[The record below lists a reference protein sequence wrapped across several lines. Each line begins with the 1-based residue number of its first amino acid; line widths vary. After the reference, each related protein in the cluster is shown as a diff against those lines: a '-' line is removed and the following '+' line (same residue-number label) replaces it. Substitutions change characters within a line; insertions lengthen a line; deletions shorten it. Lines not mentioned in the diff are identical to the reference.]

1 MLVYTYFKAITLP
14 GPAFRCYLQSPH
26 MPGRSSKGKSM
37 SITPTQT
44 DDYFTRRTSA
54 AAPIEQ
60 LSFIAGL
67 DQHKFRLQSRQTM
80 IALSHVI
87 EEHAAAGGPDMV
99 LIAAFQRLSLFA
111 VEAPRY
117 RLLAPHFAEVYIL
130 GVPDAAPA
138 DLPKVTAVPL
148 DRAWPLVQE
157 WSVIASG
164 PSLSVGLFARDLEGF
179 RLGTRSRSFEGLFT
193 TEAAVVDAAAARLR
207 AALGLPPRS
216 FERDHQA
223 TFRNHELVKRDL
235 AARLQS
241 RGRP

>member
-1 MLVYTYFKAITLP
+1 M
-14 GPAFRCYLQSPH
+14 
-26 MPGRSSKGKSM
+26 MM
-37 SITPTQT
+37 TPILT
-44 DDYFTRRTSA
+44 DDYFTSRSGA
-54 AAPIEQ
+54 AEPIER

-87 EEHAAAGGPDMV
+87 EDHAAAGGPDTV
-99 LIAAFQRLSLFA
+99 LIAAFQRLSLFVA
-111 VEAPRY
+111 EAPRY

-130 GVPDAAPA
+130 GVPDAPPA
-138 DLPKVTAVPL
+138 DLPNVTTVPL
-148 DRAWPLVQE
+148 EGAWPLVQE

-179 RLGTRSRSFEGLFT
+179 RLSTRSRSFEGLFT
-193 TEAAVVDAAAARLR
+193 TEVAVIDAAVARLR
-207 AALGLPPRS
+207 ATLALPARS
-216 FERDHQA
+216 FERDRQA
-223 TFRNHELVKRDL
+223 TFRNQMLVKREL